1 MKRKTDS
8 RPDKT
13 PEQDGANM
21 PLSGHLRELR
31 NRILVVVIVLIAAM
45 LVGLN
50 YAREIVNVLLD
61 LGRANQYQFVFI
73 APQEMVIQ
81 YFTISLVF
89 AGLVGLPVIFY
100 ELYMFM
106 SPGLSHLERICT
118 VLALL
123 FGVVFGCLGILFA
136 YKILLPFM
144 LHFMIGLSDGTGVQA
159 SISVASYISFLMSI
173 FIIFAVIFEFP
184 VVSVLLNQIGILK
197 VEWMK
202 AFRRYIIVLIF
213 FAAAIVT
220 PPDIVSQIMVAI
232 PMLFLYEF
240 SIILCSVL
248 NKFRRKKQTETEEQQ
263 GN

>member
-1 MKRKTDS
+1 
-8 RPDKT
+8 
-13 PEQDGANM
+13 M

-31 NRILVVVIVLIAAM
+31 NRILVIIVFMIVAM
-45 LVGLN
+45 LVGLHF
-50 YAREIVNVLLD
+50 AREIVDLLLS
-61 LGRANQYQFVFI
+61 LGRANHYQFVFI

-89 AGLVGLPVIFY
+89 AGLFGLPVIFY

-118 VLALL
+118 VLTLL
-123 FGVVFGCLGILFA
+123 FGLVFGCLGILFA
-136 YKILLPFM
+136 YRILLPFM
-144 LHFMIGLSDGTGVQA
+144 LHFMIGLSEGTGIQA
-159 SISVASYISFLMSI
+159 SISVASYISFLMTI

-202 AFRRYIIVLIF
+202 AFRRYIIVMIF

-220 PPDIVSQIMVAI
+220 PPDIVSQVMVAV
-232 PMLFLYEF
+232 PMLVLYEF
-240 SIILCSVL
+240 SILLCSIL
-248 NKFRRKKQTETEEQQ
+248 NKFRKKPVDKSEEESS
-263 GN
+263 N